1 HSSTERHTM
10 YENYFGLVD
19 LPFRATTELH
29 YLYSSPSHRSAFAK
43 LRDGIKARKGLL
55 VVTGEIGTG
64 KTTLLTAFMRSC
76 ANSGLQS
83 ALVVNPSFTFTEL
96 LRFMLEDLGIP
107 PLSDDKTALLEQI
120 ADYASQKARNSH
132 NVAIFI
138 DEAQTLKND
147 VLDELR
153 LLSKS
158 ENGDDKLIQIVL
170 LGQPELDQKL
180 DQPELR
186 QLKQQVKVH
195 TRLAPLSHDEVRYY
209 IAFRLAR
216 AGYHGK
222 PLFDPMAMEKITVYS
237 TGIPRLVN
245 IICDNALL
253 NAYALSKHKVSA
265 EIVDEV
271 ADDLQL
277 GTLPEL
283 QQTAPVAQSYTLQG
297 RSDAT
302 MTEMQP
308 GAFLV
313 AEWLAGRPAST
324 IVAGL
329 GLGILLALG
338 LLLSSSSAFY
348 HQSSTFLTRMP
359 PEAKD
364 VFTAHRNEPAH
375 NQPLPRADNDN
386 PDDPWPDYRQL
397 KLEINRILMKKEER
411 DSIPKVENSFD
422 NVHAIAPRAR
432 PLREYELTPSP
443 TRAQP
448 AEPSSGKSHTTS
460 VQKPTSAQPIVNK
473 PDATQPQTTKPPAY
487 WPNDKPARREP
498 RKTDQQQ
505 YFYQGTFEVTADSL
519 LFDQPQR
526 ESALLKTLR
535 PGIQVQVEKKIG
547 NFLIVRSVQDPAVQ
561 GYVHLEDAFFKRI
574 GR

>member
-1 HSSTERHTM
+1 M

-29 YLYSSPSHRSAFAK
+29 YLYRSPSHRTAFAN
-43 LRDGIKARKGLL
+43 LQEGVNARKGLL
-55 VVTGEIGTG
+55 VVIGEIGTG
-64 KTTLLTAFMRSC
+64 KTTLLTAFMQSRADSD
-76 ANSGLQS
+76 LQT

-96 LRFMLEDLGIP
+96 LRFILEDLGIP
-107 PLSDDKTALLEQI
+107 PSSDDKTVLLEQI
-120 ADYASQKARNSH
+120 ADYASQKARNGH
-132 NVAIFI
+132 NVALFI

-153 LLSKS
+153 LLSES
-158 ENGDDKLIQIVL
+158 QTGDDKLIQIVL

-195 TRLAPLSHDEVRYY
+195 TELAPLSHDEVRYY
-209 IAFRLAR
+209 IDFRLAR

-222 PLFDPMAMEKITVYS
+222 PLFESKAIEKITFYS
-237 TGIPRLVN
+237 SGIPRLVN

-265 EIVDEV
+265 EIIDEV

-283 QQTAPVAQSYTLQG
+283 QQTAPVAQSHSLQD
-297 RSDAT
+297 RSDT
-302 MTEMQP
+302 TRTEMQP
-308 GAFLV
+308 GAFFV
-313 AEWLAGRPAST
+313 AERLAGRPAST

-348 HQSSTFLTRMP
+348 HQGSTFLTRMP
-359 PEAKD
+359 PDEGA
-364 VFTAHRNEPAH
+364 VFTAPRNEPAH
-375 NQPLPRADNDN
+375 NQPLPQADIDN
-386 PDDPWPDYRQL
+386 PDDYR
-397 KLEINRILMKKEER
+397 LEINRILMKKEAG
-411 DSIPKVENSFD
+411 DSIPPTPPKLKVENSSD
-422 NVHAIAPRAR
+422 HAQATAPRAR
-432 PLREYELTPSP
+432 PLRENESTPDTTKS
-443 TRAQP
+443 QP
-448 AEPSSGKSHTTS
+448 AEPPNGNSHRTN
-460 VQKPTSAQPIVNK
+460 VQKPSNEQLIVNK
-473 PDATQPQTTKPPAY
+473 PDGTQPQTAKPPAY
-487 WPNDKPARREP
+487 WPNDKPARKEP
-498 RKTDQQQ
+498 RETDRQQ
-505 YFYQGTFEVTADSL
+505 YFYQGTFEVTADSF
-519 LFDQPQR
+519 LFDQPRR

-535 PGIQVQVEKKIG
+535 PGIQVQVEKKVG
-547 NFLIVRSVQDPAVQ
+547 NFLIVRSVQDPPVQ

>member
-1 HSSTERHTM
+1 M

-29 YLYSSPSHRSAFAK
+29 YLYRSPSHRTAFAN
-43 LRDGIKARKGLL
+43 LQEGINARKGLL
-55 VVTGEIGTG
+55 VVIGEIGSG
-64 KTTLLTAFMRSC
+64 KTTLLTAFMQSC
-76 ANSGLQS
+76 ANSALQT

-96 LRFMLEDLGIP
+96 LRFTLEDLGIP
-107 PLSDDKTALLEQI
+107 PLSDDKTVLLEQI
-120 ADYASQKARNSH
+120 ADYASQKARNGH
-132 NVAIFI
+132 NVALFI

-153 LLSKS
+153 LLSES
-158 ENGDDKLIQIVL
+158 QTGDDKLIQIVL

-195 TRLAPLSHDEVRYY
+195 TELAPLSHHEVRYY
-209 IAFRLAR
+209 IDFRLAR

-222 PLFDPMAMEKITVYS
+222 PLFESMAIDKIAFYS

-283 QQTAPVAQSYTLQG
+283 HQTAPVTQSYTLRS
-297 RSDAT
+297 RSDAI
-302 MTEMQP
+302 MAEMQP
-308 GAFLV
+308 GALLM
-313 AEWLAGRPAST
+313 AKRLAGRPGST

-329 GLGILLALG
+329 GLGVLLALG

-348 HQSSTFLTRMP
+348 HQSSTFLTRKP
-359 PEAKD
+359 AKPGD
-364 VFTAHRNEPAH
+364 VFSADRNEPAH
-375 NQPLPRADNDN
+375 NQSRPQADNND
-386 PDDPWPDYRQL
+386 PDDPWLDYRQL
-397 KLEINRILMKKEER
+397 QLGISRILMKKEEG
-411 DSIPKVENSFD
+411 DSIPKAENSFD
-422 NVHAIAPRAR
+422 NVQAMAPPAR
-432 PLREYELTPSP
+432 PLRENENELTPSP
-443 TRAQP
+443 ARAQP

-460 VQKPTSAQPIVNK
+460 GQKPKRAQPIVNK
-473 PDATQPQTTKPPAY
+473 PDGTQPQTVKSPAY
-487 WPNDKPARREP
+487 WPNDKPARKEP

-535 PGIQVQVEKKIG
+535 PGIQVQVEKKVG